1 MIIYTDGS
9 AHPNPGPGGFGVIV
23 LDNNEKLLYNY
34 NRQFKNKVTNNEMEL
49 KAILYSFLNYG
60 VNINNPLLGFNNYDI
75 PIVYSD
81 SNYCVQT
88 FNEWMFNWA
97 RNGWIKSDKKI
108 PENLDLIQAY
118 YDWYQKGYR
127 IDLRKVKGHVGN
139 RGNELVDKLAKGEI
153 NTFEEAK
160 MFWDTY
166 TK

>member
-23 LDNNEKLLYNY
+23 LDNDKNLLYTY
-34 NRQFKNKVTNNEMEL
+34 SKQFEKEKVTNNQMEL

-60 VNINNPLLGFNNYDI
+60 VNIGDNDFINDI

-88 FNEWMFNWA
+88 FNNWIFNWV
-97 RNGWIKSDKKI
+97 NNNWMKSNNKE
-108 PENLDLIQAY
+108 PENIELIKAY

-127 IDLRKVKGHVGN
+127 IDLRKVKGHSGEIW
-139 RGNELVDKLAKGEI
+139 NELADQLATGKISPKEVLSKYVT
-153 NTFEEAK
+153 NN
-160 MFWDTY
+160 
-166 TK
+166 

>member
-34 NRQFKNKVTNNEMEL
+34 NKQFKEKVTNNEMEL

-97 RNGWIKSDKKI
+97 RNGWVKSDKKI

-127 IDLRKVKGHVGN
+127 IDLRKIKGHTGN
-139 RGNELVDKLAKGEI
+139 KWNELADQLATGKI
-153 NTFEEAK
+153 SPEEV
-160 MFWDTY
+160 
-166 TK
+166 TKIYG